1 MKLIFS
7 HLKNYKYRVSI
18 ALILKSVAAF
28 ADLLIPFL
36 IAYMIDTQIPRILAS
51 ETISYAPIYY
61 NGALMVLFAFA
72 GFVMNVYA
80 NRLSEFTAAK
90 IAETIRENV
99 FKSIFELSQTQVDN
113 ISKPS
118 LISRMTTDTYNIYRA
133 TAIIQRLGIRAP
145 ILLLGGIVLSF
156 TLDPVLT
163 LVLIGM
169 LPFVTWIVYYGS
181 KKGIPLYAKN
191 QELMDQLI
199 RKLREFI
206 QGSRVVRA
214 LSMHD
219 HEMNAFYQINKESN
233 EAELYANKVMAIIN
247 PVMMIM
253 LNVGLV
259 LVLVLGA
266 IRIQNGLTEI
276 GAIMAFITYFTIILN
291 AMMGITRIFVLS
303 SRASASSNR
312 IEGVIRQKDDM
323 VEGAT
328 LFEHIH
334 TRKKH
339 IEFDRVSFSYLGITN
354 QLKDVSF
361 TLFKGQSLG
370 IIGPTGS
377 GKTTLVKLLNRFY
390 DPTSGVI
397 KIYDTDIKSYKKQ
410 SLRSHMSTVLQHDM
424 IFNDTIAFNISL
436 NHDKQPEETVIET
449 AQAQFIYEKE
459 EKLHTILTTHGTN
472 VSGGQKQRILI
483 SRALQT
489 HADILIFDDATS
501 ALDYQTEQ
509 KFREALETTYAHTTK
524 IIIAQRIAAIKHCDI
539 ILFMENGEIT
549 ASGTHRELLET
560 SLNYKMISD
569 HQLGGEVL

>member
-28 ADLLIPFL
+28 ADLIIPFL
-36 IAYMIDTQIPRILAS
+36 IAYMIDKQIPSILAS
-51 ETISYAPIYY
+51 NTMNYTPIYY
-61 NGALMVLFAFA
+61 NGALMVLFALA

-90 IAETIRENV
+90 ISETIREDL
-99 FKSIFELSQTQVDN
+99 FKSIFELSQTQVDD

-133 TAIIQRLGIRAP
+133 TAVIQRLGIRAP
-145 ILLLGGIVLSF
+145 ILLLGGIILSF

-163 LVLIGM
+163 LVLIAM

-219 HEMNAFYQINKESN
+219 HEMHAFYQINKESN

-259 LVLVLGA
+259 VVLVLGA
-266 IRIQNGLTEI
+266 IRVQNGLTEI

-303 SRASASSNR
+303 SRASASSER
-312 IEGVIRQKDDM
+312 IIRVLSQKDDM
-323 VEGAT
+323 VEGDA
-328 LFEHIH
+328 LFETTQEH
-334 TRKKH
+334 KKH
-339 IEFDRVSFSYLGITN
+339 IEFSHVSFSYLGITN
-354 QLKDVSF
+354 QLNDISF
-361 TLFKGQSLG
+361 TLYKGQSLG

-390 DPTSGVI
+390 DPTSGII
-397 KIYDTDIKSYKKQ
+397 KIYNKDIKSYKKQ
-410 SLRSHMSTVLQHDM
+410 SLRQHMSTVLQHDM

-436 NHDKQPEETVIET
+436 DHETPPDQNVIET
-449 AQAQFIYEKE
+449 AQAQFVFDKE
-459 EKLHTILTTHGTN
+459 EKLDSILTTHGTN

-489 HADILIFDDATS
+489 HADIFIFDDATS

-509 KFREALETTYAHTTK
+509 KFREALEKQFPDTTK
-524 IIIAQRIAAIKHCDI
+524 IIIAQRIAAIKHCDL
-539 ILFMENGEIT
+539 ILFMEHGKIT
-549 ASGTHRELLET
+549 ASGTHTELLET